1 MSRPEPHSRD
11 DRYRAGVIDLQRRI
25 DEIPDFPS
33 PGILFRDLL
42 PLLADAT
49 VVAEIIERFVAFATP
64 LKPDVILGAEAR
76 GFLFGPTLAYALGCS
91 FAPARKPGKLP
102 GPAWT
107 ESYALEYGQNSLEL
121 AHTAI
126 EPGMR
131 VLIHDDLLATGGT
144 AAASVAL
151 ALQATALPVG
161 ACFVAELRGLDG
173 RHRLGT
179 LPVLSLVEYEGA

>member
-1 MSRPEPHSRD
+1 M
-11 DRYRAGVIDLQRRI
+11 IDLQQRI
-25 DEIPDFPS
+25 DEIPDFPK

-42 PLLADAT
+42 PLLSDAA
-49 VVAEIIERFVAFATP
+49 VVAEIIDRFVAFAAP

-76 GFLFGPTLAYALGCS
+76 GFLFGPTLAHAMGCS

-102 GPAWT
+102 GKAWI

-151 ALQATALPVG
+151 ALQASAVPVG
-161 ACFVAELRGLDG
+161 ACFVAELCGLAG
-173 RHRLGT
+173 RERLGA
-179 LPVLSLVEYEGA
+179 LPVHALVEYAGA

>member
-1 MSRPEPHSRD
+1 M
-11 DRYRAGVIDLQRRI
+11 IDLQQRI
-25 DEIPDFPS
+25 DEIPDFPK

-42 PLLADAT
+42 PLLADAA
-49 VVAEIIERFVAFATP
+49 VVAEIIDRFVAFAAP

-76 GFLFGPTLAYALGCS
+76 GFLFGPTLAHAMGCS

-102 GPAWT
+102 GQAWT

-151 ALQATALPVG
+151 ALQASSVPVG
-161 ACFVAELRGLDG
+161 ACFVAELCGLAG
-173 RHRLGT
+173 RERLGA
-179 LPVLSLVEYEGA
+179 LPVHALVEYAGA